1 MAPFSWP
8 VGVTIA
14 GSSEMILTSCTFMG
28 EGRELFRLA
37 VGVWVVF
44 FFFLFAWGQKQT
56 KKPPAWVRQS
66 WHVWFLATPT
76 PRSEPGLV

>member
-44 FFFLFAWGQKQT
+44 FFFSFCLGSKT
-56 KKPPAWVRQS
+56 NKE
-66 WHVWFLATPT
+66 TPCM
-76 PRSEPGLV
+76 G